1 MVSDA
6 ERSAMRAALDAAR
19 LAAAAGDVP
28 VGAVVL
34 SPDGVPLGTGWNE
47 REVRQDPTAH
57 AEVLAIQEAAA
68 ALGQWRLT
76 GCTLVV
82 TLEPCAMCAGAVL
95 AARFARLVLGA
106 WDSKAGATGSL
117 WDVVRDPRTNHQVEV
132 VSGLDAAECSS
143 LLTEFFAARRR

>member
-1 MVSDA
+1 M
-6 ERSAMRAALDAAR
+6 RSALDAAQ
-19 LAAAAGDVP
+19 LAATAGDVP

-47 REVRQDPTAH
+47 RELRQDPTAH

-68 ALGQWRLT
+68 TLGHWRLT

-82 TLEPCAMCAGAVL
+82 TLEPCAMCAGAIL
-95 AARFARLVLGA
+95 AARFARLVLGT
-106 WDSKAGATGSL
+106 WDPKAGAAGSL

-132 VSGLDAAECSS
+132 VSGLEADQCSG
-143 LLTEFFAARRR
+143 LLKDFFAARRS